1 MLAVASALP
10 LGVSVEFS
18 SSDLNGGATNLDN
31 IKASWSQ
38 DIKVLGNSATLDLS
52 YDRASNQD
60 FLDEATLSGSV
71 EGIKYELTK
80 KFGGSGLDFTLETSA
95 NDGSTIEAEGS
106 LDDGLKMITATKSAT
121 FGSQDCDLEATYDV
135 GTSDSKLKLSTVLGA
150 GITGVAT
157 MTTSNVDYSFEYD
170 TELTGGRTL
179 SATVGADGSGEVEY
193 VDEATIDATIT
204 ATMDLAG
211 GSPKVT
217 VKRAWNF

>member
-18 SSDLNGGATNLDN
+18 SSDINGGGPNLDN

-52 YDRASNQD
+52 YDRSENSD

-80 KFGGSGLDFTLETSA
+80 KFGGDGIDFSLETSA
-95 NDGSTIEAEGS
+95 GDGATIEANGS
-106 LDDGLKMITATKSAT
+106 LDGGLTSVTASKSAT
-121 FGSQDCDLEATYDV
+121 FGSQDCDLEASYDV
-135 GTSDSKLKLSTVLGA
+135 GSSDSKLKLSTVLGA

-193 VDEATIDATIT
+193 VDEASIDATIT

-211 GSPKVT
+211 GAPKVT
-217 VKRAWNF
+217 VKRAWSF